1 MPDTDRQ
8 TALRRLI
15 WPMRLTLAGLWA
27 ERLTHAFWPLWTVI
41 IALLAALSFGVQDW
55 LPLEAAWAVIV
66 LSALGALWALFA
78 GLRAFRKPTEADA
91 YTRLDSRLP
100 GQPIAALND
109 DQALGSDDPASK
121 AVWLAH
127 LARMADR
134 AAQARAVEPNLRLTK
149 RDPFALRYVALTALV
164 MAVIFG
170 SVWRV
175 TSVTGL
181 GPNSAAAL
189 ASGPTWEGWAQPPA
203 YTGKLSLY
211 LNDIDQADLTLPK
224 GTRLQ
229 FRLYGEVGALV
240 LTETVSGS
248 TTPAPASEATQDF
261 EVTQSGTIKIEG
273 VGGREWKITALPD
286 APPTIATTGKI
297 GREADGRF
305 TQAFT
310 ATDDYGV
317 TSGSVVIALDLPSVD
332 RRYGLIAEPES
343 HDPVTLD
350 LPMPITGDRTKFT
363 ETLID
368 DLSKHVFSNLPVT
381 MTFTVADA
389 ALQAGIAEP
398 IKVTLPGKRF
408 FDPLAAALIEARR
421 DILWNRSNAPHVV
434 EVLKAVTNRPEG
446 FIRNERAY
454 LRLRVAMRRLD
465 AEARTLT
472 TASRDEISEELW
484 AIALL
489 VEEGDLA
496 SALERLRRAQDRLDQ
511 AIRNGADPAEVQQL
525 MDDMRQALNDYMK
538 QLAEEAQKNPDQ
550 QTSENQP
557 SQTITQDQLQQMLDE
572 LQKMIDEGRT
582 AEAAQLMEKLRQFM
596 ENMQVTQGEGQ
607 SGQGS
612 PGQQAMKGLGDTL
625 RDQQGLSDDAFKD
638 LQQGQPGDQGQP
650 QPGDRGQNGEQPGQQ
665 PGQGTDG
672 QQPGTD
678 GRSLAQRQQ
687 DLRDQLGALNNG
699 KLPGAGS
706 DRGEAGRKNLDDA
719 GRAMGEAEQALR
731 DGDLGG
737 ALDRQAEAMEALREG
752 MRDLGEALAQD
763 QQREGQAQEGQALG
777 RDDPNSRRDPLG
789 REPGN
794 AGRIGSDG
802 NLADGKDVYRKAQNL
817 LDEIRRRS
825 GDQQR
830 PGPERDYLKRLLDLF

>member
-8 TALRRLI
+8 TALRRLNG
-15 WPMRLTLAGLWA
+15 PMRLTLAGLWA
-27 ERLTHAFWPLWTVI
+27 ERLTHAFWPLWTIVI
-41 IALLAALSFGVQDW
+41 ATLAALAFGLQDW
-55 LPLEAAWAVIV
+55 LALEGVWAGIV
-66 LSALGALWALFA
+66 LCSLGALWALYA
-78 GLRAFRKPTEADA
+78 GLRAFRRPTEAEA
-91 YTRLDSRLP
+91 YIRLDTRLP

-109 DQALGSDDPASK
+109 DQALGTQDPAST
-121 AVWLAH
+121 AVWQAH
-127 LARMADR
+127 QSRMADR
-134 AAQARAVEPNLRLTK
+134 AAQARAVEPNLRLAK

-164 MAVIFG
+164 MALIFG
-170 SVWRV
+170 SLWRV
-175 TSVTGL
+175 GSVAGI
-181 GPNSAAAL
+181 GPGGAAAL

-203 YTGKLSLY
+203 YTGKPSLY
-211 LNDIDQADLTLPK
+211 LNDIDQAELTLPK

-240 LTETVSGS
+240 LSETVSGS
-248 TTPAPASEATQDF
+248 TAPGVASAAAQDF
-261 EVTQSGTIKIEG
+261 EVMQNGTIHIEG
-273 VGGREWKITALPD
+273 PGGRDWAITALPD
-286 APPTIATTGKI
+286 APPSITTTGKI

-305 TQAFT
+305 TQSFS
-310 ATDDYGV
+310 ATDDYGI
-317 TSGSVVIALDLPSVD
+317 TSGQVVIALDLPSVD
-332 RRYGLIAEPES
+332 RRYGLVAEPEAR
-343 HDPVTLD
+343 DAVTLD
-350 LPMPITGDRTKFT
+350 LPMPITGDRAKFT

-368 DLSKHVFSNLPVT
+368 DLSKHPFANLPVS

-398 IKVTLPGKRF
+398 VMATLPGKRF

-421 DILWNRSNAPHVV
+421 DILWNRSNAPTVV
-434 EVLKAVTNRPEG
+434 QILKAVTNRPEG

-454 LRLRVAMRRLD
+454 LRLRVALKRLD
-465 AEARTLT
+465 TEAKTLT
-472 TASRDEISEELW
+472 ITSRDEISEELW

-511 AIRNGADPAEVQQL
+511 AIQNGADPSEVQEL
-525 MDDMRQALNDYMK
+525 MDEMRQALNDYMK
-538 QLAEEAQKNPDQ
+538 QLAQEAQKNPDQ

-612 PGQQAMKGLGDTL
+612 PGQQAMKGLGDAL

-638 LQQGQPGDQGQP
+638 LQQGQSGEEGEP
-650 QPGDRGQNGEQPGQQ
+650 QPGQDGQQ
-665 PGQGTDG
+665 PGQRQGQGNDG
-672 QQPGTD
+672 QQPGAD

-687 DLRDQLGALNNG
+687 DLRDRLGALNNG

-706 DRGEAGRKNLDDA
+706 ERGEAGRKNLDDA
-719 GRAMGEAEQALR
+719 GRSMSEAEQALR
-731 DGDLGG
+731 DGDLAG

-763 QQREGQAQEGQALG
+763 QQREGQAQDGEAFGQN
-777 RDDPNSRRDPLG
+777 DPNSQRDPLG
-789 REPGN
+789 REPGD

-802 NLADGKDVYRKAQNL
+802 NMLQGKDVYRRAQDL

-830 PGPERDYLKRLLDLF
+830 PGVERDYLKRLLDLF

>member
-1 MPDTDRQ
+1 MPDMDRQ
-8 TALRRLI
+8 TALRRLQR
-15 WPMRLTLAGLWA
+15 PMRLTLAGLWA
-27 ERLTHAFWPLWTVI
+27 ERLTHAFWPLWTVVI
-41 IALLAALSFGVQDW
+41 STLAVLAFGVHDW
-55 LPLEAAWAVIV
+55 LPIEGVWAGIV
-66 LSALGALWALFA
+66 LSSLGALWALFA
-78 GLRAFRKPTEADA
+78 GWRVFRKPSEAEA
-91 YTRLDSRLP
+91 YTRLDARLP
-100 GQPIAALND
+100 GQPIAALTD
-109 DQALGSDDPASK
+109 DQALGTDDPASK
-121 AVWLAH
+121 AVWQTH

-134 AAQARAVEPNLRLTK
+134 AAQARAVVPNLRLAK

-164 MAVIFG
+164 MAVMFG
-170 SVWRV
+170 SLWRV
-175 TSVTGL
+175 ASLTGL

-189 ASGPTWEGWAQPPA
+189 AAGPTWEGWAQPPA
-203 YTGKLSLY
+203 YTGKPSLY

-240 LTETVSGS
+240 LSETVSGS
-248 TTPAPASEATQDF
+248 TTPAPASAATQDF
-261 EVTQSGTIKIEG
+261 EVAQSGTIKIEG
-273 VGGREWKITALPD
+273 AGGREWKITALPD
-286 APPTIATTGKI
+286 AAPTVTTTGKI

-305 TQAFT
+305 TQAFS
-310 ATDDYGV
+310 ATDDYAV
-317 TSGSVVIALDLPSVD
+317 TSGTVVIALDLPALD
-332 RRYGLIAEPES
+332 RRFGLQAPPEL

-350 LPMPITGDRTKFT
+350 LPMPITGDRAKFT

-389 ALQAGIAEP
+389 ALQAGMAEP
-398 IKVTLPGKRF
+398 LHVTLPGKRF

-421 DILWNRSNAPHVV
+421 DILWNRSNAAYVV
-434 EVLKAVTNRPEG
+434 QVLKAVTNRPEG

-454 LRLRVAMRRLD
+454 LRLRVALRRLD
-465 AEARTLT
+465 TEAKTLT

-511 AIRNGADPAEVQQL
+511 AIQNGADPAEVQQL
-525 MDDMRQALNDYMK
+525 MDEMRQALNEYMK

-582 AEAAQLMEKLRQFM
+582 AEAAELMDKLRQFM

-650 QPGDRGQNGEQPGQQ
+650 QPGDQGQNGEQPGQQ
-665 PGQGTDG
+665 QGQGGDG
-672 QQPGTD
+672 KQPGSD

-687 DLRDQLGALNNG
+687 DLRNQLGDLNNG
-699 KLPGAGS
+699 KLPGAGT

-763 QQREGQAQEGQALG
+763 ERNQGQAQDGEAFGQ
-777 RDDPNSRRDPLG
+777 DDPNSRRDPLG

-794 AGRIGSDG
+794 SARIGSDKNMLQG
-802 NLADGKDVYRKAQNL
+802 EDVYRKAQNL

-830 PGPERDYLKRLLDLF
+830 PDPERDYLKRLLDLF